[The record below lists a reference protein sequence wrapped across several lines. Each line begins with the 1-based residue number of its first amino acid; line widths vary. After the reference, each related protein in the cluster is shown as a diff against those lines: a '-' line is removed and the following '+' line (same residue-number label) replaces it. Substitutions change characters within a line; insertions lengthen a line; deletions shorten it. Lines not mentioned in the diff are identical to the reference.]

1 MPIISRTTNKVQP
14 ANTRS
19 VDVAKST
26 LRDLIPVQ
34 QRRYANAFEVDG
46 HEVIVYNRLHSGM
59 KCSCQAHG
67 KSLATILDEDGKMPQ
82 GTINEFLTGGME
94 FRVQR
99 YGTRSP
105 IREDLR
111 DADDAPL
118 DHEGQQREGMRKG
131 SKRIAGADYIVA
143 NNEDIDEVADIL
155 DEGSAVNGPAR
166 AETLEDDIGD
176 FDGYQSLNDTPCG
189 VCLGTGYVGGFSVLN
204 GYRVILGTTALP
216 KPAVKGTIEANVSPH
231 AFFATEVTFTV
242 VLPKHVVDIDAFR
255 VWNNFEIVSP
265 KELLIDGL
273 PYSTGVFLAKCD
285 GLPHQVKVKF
295 DELTT
300 WTHVEIQANQTRH
313 PVRVEFPKFTFNDR
327 LELQNPTDDVSLA
340 ASPLIPRLLRE
351 DIIADSTSG
360 HLFLVGSATSWAT
373 RNRNQLGWDCNAR
386 VVQPSELLAA
396 LPRRK
401 NVAPKST
408 NLVLSDKQGTPGG
421 FVTKHNRY

>member
-1 MPIISRTTNKVQP
+1 M
-14 ANTRS
+14 
-19 VDVAKST
+19 
-26 LRDLIPVQ
+26 
-34 QRRYANAFEVDG
+34 
-46 HEVIVYNRLHSGM
+46 
-59 KCSCQAHG
+59 
-67 KSLATILDEDGKMPQ
+67 
-82 GTINEFLTGGME
+82 NEFLTGGLE

-99 YGTRSP
+99 YGTRSAV
-105 IREDLR
+105 RQDLR

-118 DHEGQQREGMRKG
+118 DHEGQQREGIPKG
-131 SKRIAGADYIVA
+131 GKRLAGADYLVA
-143 NNEDIDEVADIL
+143 NNEDLDNAADVF
-155 DEGSAVNGPAR
+155 DEGSAINGPAR

-204 GYRVILGTTALP
+204 GYRVILSTTDSP
-216 KPAVKGTIEANVSPH
+216 SVTGTIEANVLPH
-231 AFFATEVTFTV
+231 AFFATEVAFNV

-255 VWNNFEIVSP
+255 VWNNFQIVTPS
-265 KELLIDGL
+265 ELLIDGL

-285 GLPHQVKVKF
+285 GLPHSVVVRF
-295 DELTT
+295 EDLTT
-300 WTHVEIQANQTRH
+300 WTHVEIQANQSRH
-313 PVRVEFPKFTFNDR
+313 PVRVEFPKFTFNER
-327 LELQNPTDDVSLA
+327 LELQTPIDDVSLA

-386 VVQPSELLAA
+386 VIQPSELLAN

-408 NLVLSDKQGTPGG
+408 NLVLSDKPGVPGG
-421 FVTKHNRY
+421 FVAKQNRY